1 MLPFDNRNARYR
13 SERMMRKTA
22 YAVTFGL
29 VLSGGAAF
37 AGPADTV
44 ARMGQDTE
52 WLFISAA
59 EALQFD
65 GATVTLTG
73 VDPTMVMF
81 ADRPQRQADT
91 VPLKDLVDAW
101 TKGDD
106 KSFQNDPP
114 NAGITVWVD
123 GKFQVAT
130 VEMSEP
136 VYDGETLRFKAKVL
150 EGDLPQA
157 GYETSIFI
165 DGGCSPWD
173 PRC

>member
-1 MLPFDNRNARYR
+1 
-13 SERMMRKTA
+13 MRKTQ
-22 YAVTFGL
+22 YALTFAL
-29 VLSGGAAF
+29 TLSLNAAV

-65 GATVTLTG
+65 GTTVGLTD
-73 VDPTMVMF
+73 VDPTVVMF
-81 ADRPQRQADT
+81 TERPHRLADT
-91 VPLKDLVDAW
+91 IPLKDFVDAW

-123 GKFQVAT
+123 GKFHVAT

-136 VYDGETLRFKAKVL
+136 SYDGETLRFKAKVL